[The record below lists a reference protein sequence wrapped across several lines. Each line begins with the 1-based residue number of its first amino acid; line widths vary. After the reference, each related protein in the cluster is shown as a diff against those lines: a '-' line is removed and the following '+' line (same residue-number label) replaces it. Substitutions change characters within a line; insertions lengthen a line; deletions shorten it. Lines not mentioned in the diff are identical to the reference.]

1 MIEHQFQ
8 CKHDM
13 LLCPRISM
21 PQPIHVVVGARPNQ
35 MKAAPLLRALREH
48 PDFDPILV
56 DTGQHYDHEM
66 AGIFMQQFGMGKPD
80 FALEVGSGTHGA
92 QTAKILERYEALLLE
107 NPPAAC
113 VVIGDI
119 NSTVACALAAAKLG
133 IPVVHLEAGL
143 RSWDRGMPEELNR
156 IVTDHLAD
164 LLWTPSPDGDE
175 NLLASGIEASKIV
188 RVGNIMIDTLVA
200 MKPAVESSQFLETI
214 SFAHDSHAMVTL
226 HRPSNVDDPATLDIL
241 LNELLNVAQ
250 KMDLIWP
257 LHPRTKARIER
268 LGRMDELLANKA
280 IHLMGPLGYIDFMN
294 GIMHSKCVITD
305 SGGIQEETTWLRVPC
320 ITLRPNTERPITI
333 TQGTNVLAT
342 PGTLQVELERI
353 EQHYEPHQTEIEFWD
368 GKTAQRCVQSL
379 EQFLKR

>member
-1 MIEHQFQ
+1 
-8 CKHDM
+8 
-13 LLCPRISM
+13 M
-21 PQPIHVVVGARPNQ
+21 PQPVHVVVGARPNQ

-48 PDFDPILV
+48 PDFNPILV

-80 FALEVGSGTHGA
+80 FALEVGSATHGA
-92 QTAKILERYEALLLE
+92 QTARILERYEALLLE
-107 NPPAAC
+107 KPPSVC

-175 NLLASGIEASKIV
+175 NLLASGIDASKIV

-200 MKPAVESSQFLETI
+200 MKPAVESSQFLESI
-214 SFAHDSHAMVTL
+214 LLKHDSYAMVTL
-226 HRPSNVDDPATLDIL
+226 HRPSNVDDPTILDVL

-257 LHPRTKARIER
+257 LHPRTKARIES
-268 LGRMDELLANKA
+268 LGRMDELLENKA
-280 IHLMGPLGYIDFMN
+280 IHLMGPLGYIDFMH

-342 PGTLQVELERI
+342 LKHFKWNWEKLVKIPRPIKLRLNFGTAK
-353 EQHYEPHQTEIEFWD
+353 QHND
-368 GKTAQRCVQSL
+368 V
-379 EQFLKR
+379 

>member
-1 MIEHQFQ
+1 
-8 CKHDM
+8 
-13 LLCPRISM
+13 M

-48 PDFDPILV
+48 PDFEPVLV

-66 AGIFMQQFGMGKPD
+66 AGIFMEQFGMGKPD
-80 FALEVGSGTHGA
+80 FALNVGSGSHGA

-107 NPPAAC
+107 GPPTAC

-119 NSTVACALAAAKLG
+119 NSTVACALAASKLG

-175 NLLASGIEASKIV
+175 NLIASGIEPVKII

-200 MKPAVESSQFLETI
+200 MKPAVESSQFLESIT
-214 SFAHDSHAMVTL
+214 FKHDSHAMVTL
-226 HRPSNVDDPATLDIL
+226 HRPSNVDNPTTLDVL
-241 LNELLNVAQ
+241 LNELLNVAG

-257 LHPRTKARIER
+257 LHPRTRARIEA
-268 LGRMDELLANKA
+268 LGRMNELVEHDAV
-280 IHLMGPLGYIDFMN
+280 HLMGPLGYIDFMN

-342 PGTLQVELERI
+342 PTTLQSELEKI
-353 EQHYEPHQTEIEFWD
+353 GNQSSFDFAEIEFWD

>member
-1 MIEHQFQ
+1 
-8 CKHDM
+8 
-13 LLCPRISM
+13 M

-48 PDFDPILV
+48 PDFDPVLV

-175 NLLASGIEASKIV
+175 NLLASGVDASKIV

-342 PGTLQVELERI
+342 SGTLQVELERI

>member
-1 MIEHQFQ
+1 MSQ
-8 CKHDM
+8 
-13 LLCPRISM
+13 L
-21 PQPIHVVVGARPNQ
+21 IHVVVGARPNQ

-48 PDFDPILV
+48 PNFEPILV

-66 AGIFMQQFGMGKPD
+66 AGIFMEQFGMGKPD
-80 FALEVGSGTHGA
+80 FALDVGSGTHGA
-92 QTAKILERYEALLLE
+92 QTAKILERYEALLIE
-107 NPPAAC
+107 KPPAAS

-119 NSTVACALAAAKLG
+119 NSTVACALAASKLG

-175 NLLASGIEASKIV
+175 NLLSSGIDAKKIV

-200 MKPAVESSQFLETI
+200 MKPVVESSRFLKSI
-214 SFAHDSHAMVTL
+214 PLQNASFSMVTL
-226 HRPSNVDDPATLDIL
+226 HRPSNVDDSKTL
-241 LNELLNVAQ
+241 ELLLDELLIVAQ
-250 KMDLIWP
+250 QMDLIWP
-257 LHPRTKARIER
+257 LHPRTKARIEA
-268 LGRMDELLANKA
+268 LGRMDELLENKA
-280 IHLMGPLGYIDFMN
+280 IHLMGPLGYIDFMH

-342 PGTLQVELERI
+342 PETLQTELERI
-353 EQHYEPHQTEIEFWD
+353 EQNSKAHQNEIEFWD

-379 EQFLKR
+379 EQYLKR

>member
-1 MIEHQFQ
+1 
-8 CKHDM
+8 M
-13 LLCPRISM
+13 LLRPRILM
-21 PQPIHVVVGARPNQ
+21 PQQIHVVVGARPNQ

-66 AGIFMQQFGMGKPD
+66 AGIFMEQFGMGAPD
-80 FALEVGSGTHGA
+80 FTLEVGSGTHGV

-107 NPPAAC
+107 NPPAAS

-119 NSTVACALAAAKLG
+119 NSTVACALAASKLG

-175 NLLASGIEASKIV
+175 NLLATGIAPSKIV

-200 MKPAVESSQFLETI
+200 MKPAVESSQFLESI
-214 SFAHDSHAMVTL
+214 PLQNASFSMVTL
-226 HRPSNVDDPATLDIL
+226 HRPSNVDEPATLHVL
-241 LNELLNVAQ
+241 LDELLIVAQ
-250 KMDLIWP
+250 QMDLIWP
-257 LHPRTKARIER
+257 LHPRTKARIET
-268 LGRMDELLANKA
+268 LGRMHELLEHDA

-294 GIMHSKCVITD
+294 GIMHSRCVITD
-305 SGGIQEETTWLRVPC
+305 SGGIQEETTWLGVPC

-342 PGTLQVELERI
+342 PTTLQSELKKI
-353 EQHYEPHQTEIEFWD
+353 EKQSDSDQTQIEFWD
-368 GKTAQRCVQSL
+368 GNTAQRCVKSL

>member
-1 MIEHQFQ
+1 
-8 CKHDM
+8 
-13 LLCPRISM
+13 M

-35 MKAAPLLRALREH
+35 MKAAPLLRALRKH
-48 PDFDPILV
+48 PDFEPLLV

-66 AGIFMQQFGMGKPD
+66 AGIFMEQFGMGKPD

-107 NPPAAC
+107 KPPALS

-119 NSTVACALAAAKLG
+119 NSTVACALAASKLG

-156 IVTDHLAD
+156 IVTDNLAD

-175 NLLASGIEASKIV
+175 NLLASGIDASKIV

-200 MKPAVESSQFLETI
+200 MKPAVEASRFLESIPLQNT
-214 SFAHDSHAMVTL
+214 SFSMVTL
-226 HRPSNVDDPATLDIL
+226 HRPSNVDDPATLNIL
-241 LNELLNVAQ
+241 LNELITVAHQ
-250 KMDLIWP
+250 MDLIWP
-257 LHPRTKARIER
+257 LHPRTKARIEA
-268 LGRMDELLANKA
+268 LGRMNELVEHDA
-280 IHLMGPLGYIDFMN
+280 IHLMEPLGYIDFMN

-342 PGTLQVELERI
+342 PMTLQSELEKI
-353 EQHYEPHQTEIEFWD
+353 EEQSNVDQTEIEFWD
-368 GKTAQRCVQSL
+368 GRTAQRCVQSL
-379 EQFLKR
+379 EKFLKR

>member
-1 MIEHQFQ
+1 
-8 CKHDM
+8 M
-13 LLCPRISM
+13 LLRPRILM
-21 PQPIHVVVGARPNQ
+21 PQQIHVVVGARPNQ

-66 AGIFMQQFGMGKPD
+66 AGIFMEQFGMGAPD
-80 FALEVGSGTHGA
+80 FTLEVGSGTHGV

-107 NPPAAC
+107 NPPAAS

-119 NSTVACALAAAKLG
+119 NSTVACALAASKLG

-175 NLLASGIEASKIV
+175 NLLATGIAPSKIV

-200 MKPAVESSQFLETI
+200 MKPAVESSQFLESI
-214 SFAHDSHAMVTL
+214 PLQNASFSMVTL
-226 HRPSNVDDPATLDIL
+226 HRPSNVDEPATLHVL
-241 LNELLNVAQ
+241 LDELLIVAQ
-250 KMDLIWP
+250 QMDLIWP
-257 LHPRTKARIER
+257 LHPRTKARIET
-268 LGRMDELLANKA
+268 LGRMHELLEHDA

-294 GIMHSKCVITD
+294 GIMHSRCVITD
-305 SGGIQEETTWLRVPC
+305 SGGIQEETTWLGVPC

-342 PGTLQVELERI
+342 PTTLQSELEKI
-353 EQHYEPHQTEIEFWD
+353 ENQSDSDQTQIEFWD
-368 GKTAQRCVQSL
+368 GNTAQRCVKSL

>member
-1 MIEHQFQ
+1 
-8 CKHDM
+8 
-13 LLCPRISM
+13 M

-48 PDFDPILV
+48 PEFDPILV

-107 NPPAAC
+107 KPPSAC

-164 LLWTPSPDGDE
+164 LLWTPSLDGDE
-175 NLLASGIEASKIV
+175 NLLASGVDASKIV

-200 MKPAVESSQFLETI
+200 MKPAVESSQFLESI
-214 SFAHDSHAMVTL
+214 SLEHDSHAMVTL
-226 HRPSNVDDPATLDIL
+226 HRPSNVDDPATLDVL
-241 LNELLNVAQ
+241 LNELLNVA
-250 KMDLIWP
+250 KNMDLIWP
-257 LHPRTKARIER
+257 LHPRTKARIES
-268 LGRMDELLANKA
+268 LGRMDELLENNA
-280 IHLMGPLGYIDFMN
+280 IHLMGPLGYIDFMH

-305 SGGIQEETTWLRVPC
+305 SGGIQEETTWLGVPC

-342 PGTLQVELERI
+342 PESLQTELERI
-353 EQHYEPHQTEIEFWD
+353 EQDSKAHRNEIEFWD
-368 GKTAQRCVQSL
+368 GKTAQRCVHSL